1 MIDTWSSVHMWNY
14 AMETLIVCCYGPP
27 ITPVR
32 SAIEKHNRGISEEEE
47 EKHNRSTTVAYM
59 IYQRRADIVPW
70 SQHFYRVLHQRRYTI
85 PMWTFNTFTRP
96 RFICDIQLQH
106 WDQGGYSTLYIIQF
120 WYRINHFWSP
130 WRTSFGAIK
139 NIQNSQS
146 AVCQWRTIGLGPTR
160 FHWGSWNWCDA
171 WSNPENKNPTRAE
184 TKCLC
189 LLNKRGRLLF
199 WWYNGNMMQ
208 YSE

>member
-1 MIDTWSSVHMWNY
+1 M
-14 AMETLIVCCYGPP
+14 
-27 ITPVR
+27 R

-47 EKHNRSTTVAYM
+47 EKHNRSTTEA
-59 IYQRRADIVPW
+59 YQRRADIVPW

-106 WDQGGYSTLYIIQF
+106 WDQGGYTLYIIQF

-139 NIQNSQS
+139 NIQNSLS
-146 AVCQWRTIGLGPTR
+146 AVCQWRTIGTYLESYRDTELNAFQLR
-160 FHWGSWNWCDA
+160 SLSFASWYSLFTTMFNF
-171 WSNPENKNPTRAE
+171 
-184 TKCLC
+184 
-189 LLNKRGRLLF
+189 LLVLLP
-199 WWYNGNMMQ
+199 YLNA
-208 YSE
+208 